1 MITVSAREKGI
12 GARRSPE
19 RARSSRPHTRRE
31 WQAYLFVAPALVV
44 LALMLLIPALTSL
57 GFSFTDV
64 SFLGPTHFT
73 GLGNYRALWHD
84 ALFRQALFNT
94 AYYTV
99 GTTVPTLV
107 LGLLAAVA
115 LNAKFRG
122 RSLLRALFYLPVLTS
137 IVAAAVVWL
146 YLYDPQQGLIN
157 GLLVH
162 LGIPRPTWLQSPSTA
177 MPSLIVMAVW
187 REFGSAM
194 LLYLAGLQGIPGE
207 LYEAARLDG
216 AGRFRIL
223 TRITV
228 PMLRPVTYYLVVMTV
243 VGSFQVFGSIYVMT
257 KGGPV
262 GSTTTVVYDMYQNA
276 FTFSKIGY
284 ASAMS
289 TVLFVVILCFSLAGA
304 RLLRTE
310 DR

>member
-1 MITVSAREKGI
+1 MSTTREHTPV
-12 GARRSPE
+12 ARRTLRTAGR
-19 RARSSRPHTRRE
+19 RAQGAQRDRR
-31 WQAYLFVAPALVV
+31 AYLFVAPAIVL

-64 SFLGPTHFT
+64 SFLGPTHAV
-73 GLGNYRALWHD
+73 GLANYVALWHD
-84 ALFRQALFNT
+84 PVFRQALVNT

-122 RSLLRALFYLPVLTS
+122 RTLLRTLFYLPVLTS

-146 YLYDPQQGLIN
+146 YLYDPQQGPIN
-157 GLLVH
+157 GLLQH
-162 LGIPRPTWLQSPSTA
+162 LGIPEPAWLQSPNTA
-177 MPSLIVMAVW
+177 MPSLIIMAVW

-194 LLYLAGLQGIPGE
+194 LLYLAGLQGIDSQI
-207 LYEAARLDG
+207 YEAAKLDG
-216 AGRFRIL
+216 AGRLRVL

-228 PMLRPVTYYLVVMTV
+228 PMLRPVTYFLVVITV

-257 KGGPV
+257 QGGPV
-262 GSTTTVVYDMYQNA
+262 GSTSTVVYDMYQNA
-276 FTFSKIGY
+276 FTFSKVGY

-289 TVLFVVILCFSLAGA
+289 SVLFVVILLFSLLGA
-304 RLLRTE
+304 RLMRAE
-310 DR
+310 ER